1 MSHDILYRDMSPE
14 NGFSPK
20 MTYPLKMVSP
30 QKMAFSGNIFVGSRY
45 KLNDSDK
52 PKLKEDYHHL
62 YLHKYVFKYVCIILG
77 KNLTSVAKVGLI
89 NILYQNVCYCQ
100 EIAMK
105 LCQFV

>member
-45 KLNDSDK
+45 KLNNSDK
-52 PKLKEDYHHL
+52 PKLKEDYHHSTNMSS
-62 YLHKYVFKYVCIILG
+62 KYVLALLQKSDFIFKVLSTVTTRKWDPECY
-77 KNLTSVAKVGLI
+77 NLLW
-89 NILYQNVCYCQ
+89 
-100 EIAMK
+100 
-105 LCQFV
+105 